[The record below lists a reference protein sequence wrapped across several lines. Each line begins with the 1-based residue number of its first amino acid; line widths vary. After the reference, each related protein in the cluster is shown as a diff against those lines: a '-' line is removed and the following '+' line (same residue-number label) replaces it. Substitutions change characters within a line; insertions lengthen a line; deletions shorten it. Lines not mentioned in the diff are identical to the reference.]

1 MRSPRSINDGL
12 LRRALTALE
21 PQTPLDPGHLRQHSF
36 LINNLCSGNRL
47 DEIYEELAALKDHDD
62 PWLARAASTMLAG
75 SPGSVRLSFALQQ
88 RMRLRSLDDVF
99 RAEYIAAL
107 ACAAHGDFAEG
118 IRALLIDKDKRPR
131 WNLRCWTWPRTPG
144 CRSSSTNPGPRASR
158 IRWTTWARK
167 GAEAGE
173 RPRPRDA
180 AGPAA
185 RHEALNDFPYKH
197 QQ

>member
-1 MRSPRSINDGL
+1 
-12 LRRALTALE
+12 
-21 PQTPLDPGHLRQHSF
+21 
-36 LINNLCSGNRL
+36 
-47 DEIYEELAALKDHDD
+47 
-62 PWLARAASTMLAG
+62 
-75 SPGSVRLSFALQQ
+75 
-88 RMRLRSLDDVF
+88 MRLRSLDDVF

-167 GAEAGE
+167 GAGAAASQ
-173 RPRPRDA
+173 DA

>member
-1 MRSPRSINDGL
+1 M
-12 LRRALTALE
+12 
-21 PQTPLDPGHLRQHSF
+21 DPGHLRQHSF

-75 SPGSVRLSFALQQ
+75 SPGSVLSFALQQ

-118 IRALLIDKDKRPR
+118 IRALLIDRTSGR
-131 WNLRCWTWPRTPG
+131 AGTLRCWTWPRTPG

-180 AGPAA
+180 AGRRQGT
-185 RHEALNDFPYKH
+185 RH
-197 QQ
+197 

>member
-1 MRSPRSINDGL
+1 M
-12 LRRALTALE
+12 
-21 PQTPLDPGHLRQHSF
+21 DPGHLRQHSF

-47 DEIYEELAALKDHDD
+47 DDIYEELAALKDHDD

-131 WNLRCWTWPRTPG
+131 WNPAVLDVATDA
-144 CRSSSTNPGPRASR
+144 CRSSSMSPGPRVNL
-158 IRWTTWARK
+158 IRWTTWASRTLVP
-167 GAEAGE
+167 AGG
-173 RPRPRDA
+173 RVPDA
-180 AGPAA
+180 PGRRQGT
-185 RHEALNDFPYKH
+185 RH
-197 QQ
+197 

>member
-1 MRSPRSINDGL
+1 M
-12 LRRALTALE
+12 
-21 PQTPLDPGHLRQHSF
+21 DPGHLRQHSF

-47 DEIYEELAALKDHDD
+47 DDIYEELAALKDHDD

-118 IRALLIDKDKRPR
+118 IRALLIDKRQAAA
-131 WNLRCWTWPRTPG
+131 LEPG
-144 CRSSSTNPGPRASR
+144 GAGRGHGRL
-158 IRWTTWARK
+158 
-167 GAEAGE
+167 GAEVL
-173 RPRPRDA
+173 R
-180 AGPAA
+180 
-185 RHEALNDFPYKH
+185 
-197 QQ
+197 